1 MKNTDRLSQ
10 KDAGLPM
17 SGTQIIEHGP
27 MVERAPKHGTAS
39 QYLIVETVMSGL
51 VNGILN
57 LAAGYAL
64 FHRSGVVPATGGP
77 RSLLRDSIGETFL
90 VAALSFLVPS
100 LIARHRRRAGTL
112 PISSNGR
119 QAKRPSLAGNLY
131 VRALIIGLLFTCVL
145 VPCNAF
151 LLPRIFPEGVS
162 FRNVLLFKTLYGI
175 VLGSIAT
182 LLALRKAL
190 HEVD

>member
-17 SGTQIIEHGP
+17 PGTQMIEHGP

-39 QYLIVETVMSGL
+39 QYLVVETVMSGL

-64 FHRSGVVPATGGP
+64 FYRSSVVPATGP

-90 VAALSFLVPS
+90 VAGLSFLVPS

-112 PISSNGR
+112 PVPPNHR
-119 QAKRPSLAGNLY
+119 QDRRPSPAGNLY
-131 VRALIIGLLFTCVL
+131 VRAVIIGLLFTCVL
-145 VPCNAF
+145 VPCNAL
-151 LLPRIFPEGVS
+151 LLPRVFPVGVT
-162 FRNVLLFKTLYGI
+162 FHNVLLFKTLYGI

>member
-1 MKNTDRLSQ
+1 
-10 KDAGLPM
+10 M

-27 MVERAPKHGTAS
+27 MVERTPTHGTAS

-64 FHRSGVVPATGGP
+64 FHRSGVVPATGGS

-151 LLPRIFPEGVS
+151 LLPRIFPDGVS

-190 HEVD
+190 HEVG